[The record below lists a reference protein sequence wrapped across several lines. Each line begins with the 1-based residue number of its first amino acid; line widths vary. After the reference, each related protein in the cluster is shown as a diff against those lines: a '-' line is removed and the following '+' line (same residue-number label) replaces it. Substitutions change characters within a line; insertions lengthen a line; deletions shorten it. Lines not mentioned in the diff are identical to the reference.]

1 MCYSSQVVQGNTR
14 ELKTYGYMFDKT
26 SFIYIE
32 VHAVNINVKN
42 KRFYSPGSFAISTSF
57 SIMEVVILMTD
68 RTTFTTM
75 EVYVVILMS
84 DTISIIFMALF
95 SL

>member
-32 VHAVNINVKN
+32 VHAV
-42 KRFYSPGSFAISTSF
+42 TSMSKTRGF
-57 SIMEVVILMTD
+57 TLMEVLQFQPAFLSW
-68 RTTFTTM
+68 R
-75 EVYVVILMS
+75 LS
-84 DTISIIFMALF
+84 C
-95 SL
+95 